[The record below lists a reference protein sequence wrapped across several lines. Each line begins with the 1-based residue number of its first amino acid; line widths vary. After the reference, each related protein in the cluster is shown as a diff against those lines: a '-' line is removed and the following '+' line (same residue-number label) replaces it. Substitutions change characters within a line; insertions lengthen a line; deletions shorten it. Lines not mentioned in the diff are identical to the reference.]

1 MLSKF
6 HARRKKVQSVHL
18 NPKMN
23 ACVCWMWGKTRVFII
38 KEPKKRTPAHDE
50 TDHQALKRMTRQ
62 RVNWTVQEDSLVML
76 CCVAADLLNSKVRTE
91 IQSFF
96 KILQLLARTS
106 SKTCCTLRHVL
117 QLKRQFVPHCVVRDL
132 LHAEFEIS
140 SDKTSVAVGRRSR
153 YILKN
158 PQTLLN
164 YRWVQIAKKHILLNP
179 VIRETRGILLQDLPG
194 WSVPGQVADESFGE
208 GETCWSRKTRGMCLP
223 FFLFPFSVFLF
234 I

>member
-1 MLSKF
+1 MHVSAGCEEK
-6 HARRKKVQSVHL
+6 H
-18 NPKMN
+18 
-23 ACVCWMWGKTRVFII
+23 VFII

-76 CCVAADLLNSKVRTE
+76 CCVAADLLNSKVHTE
-91 IQSFF
+91 IQSSLS
-96 KILQLLARTS
+96 ILHLLALTS
-106 SKTCCTLRHVL
+106 SKTCTLRHVL

-164 YRWVQIAKKHILLNP
+164 YR
-179 VIRETRGILLQDLPG
+179 
-194 WSVPGQVADESFGE
+194 
-208 GETCWSRKTRGMCLP
+208 
-223 FFLFPFSVFLF
+223 
-234 I
+234 